1 MNDVLPNI
9 MQKTKESYDLPFA
22 SCAKCIISFDL
33 WMFHVG
39 TQHIAMIVN
48 LINNSWELTP
58 NSEDI

>member
-9 MQKTKESYDLPFA
+9 MEKTKESYDLPFA
-22 SCAKCIISFDL
+22 SCAKCIISFNL

-48 LINNSWELTP
+48 LINSSWEP
-58 NSEDI
+58 NT